1 MVRGREL
8 RRFGAA
14 VVLAGLVTGCG
25 GSGGGGGH
33 DAALAEPALPAVLAE
48 PTDGAAVPLP
58 LDGYAVSS
66 ADSALIFQARE
77 AATRACMKSKGF
89 DYTPAVLPDAPPPS
103 PLDPDFLGILSAT
116 AARQTGYHRPPPPPG
131 QSAVQQQRNDGP
143 EYRKALEGA
152 GGTPGPGDPTADRG
166 CMAAFDQQLG
176 GALAAPAKDDVVG
189 GLRSKAY
196 DHATA
201 DSRVKAA
208 IAKWAGCMTGQGYHY
223 STPTQASSAAWSDP
237 ASQQE
242 KDTAAADMTCKTQ
255 AQLLGT
261 WYAVE
266 AGYQNELI
274 QQNEP
279 ALQAVK
285 DRVTQRVAAAKKA
298 LGAG

>member
-1 MVRGREL
+1 MVRARGL

-14 VVLAGLVTGCG
+14 VVLAGLATGCG
-25 GSGGGGGH
+25 GSGGGGSH
-33 DAALAEPALPAVLAE
+33 DAALAEPALPAVLTE
-48 PTDGAAVPLP
+48 PSDGAAVPLP

-77 AATRACMKSKGF
+77 AATRTCMKSKGF
-89 DYTPAVLPDAPPPS
+89 DYAPAVFPAAPPPS
-103 PLDPDFLGILSAT
+103 PLDPDFLGILSAA
-116 AARQTGYHRPPPPPG
+116 AARQTGYHRPPPPAG
-131 QSAVQQQRNDGP
+131 QGAVQQQRNDSP
-143 EYRKALEGA
+143 EYRKALEGS
-152 GGTPGPGDPTADRG
+152 GGMPGAAEQAPDRG
-166 CMAAFDQQLG
+166 CMAAFDQQP
-176 GALAAPAKDDVVG
+176 GATPAAPAKDDVVG

-196 DHATA
+196 EHATG

-208 IAKWAGCMTGQGYHY
+208 ITKWAGCMTGQGYHY
-223 STPTQASSAAWSDP
+223 STPTQASSAAWADP

-242 KDTAAADMTCKTQ
+242 KDTAAADMACKTQ

-266 AGYQNELI
+266 AGYQTELI

-285 DRVTQRVAAAKKA
+285 DRANQRVATAKKV